1 MAVKRLISA
10 QLNHWEEHGYGW
22 WAITPR
28 PDLQYQMNLI
38 GWGGLQWLPETEET
52 EVAYMLGR
60 DFWGQG
66 LATEIASAS
75 LEYGFQRLGIERI
88 VGIVHPENIASQRV
102 LEKAGLVFDA
112 PAHYFGMDCYHYTL
126 ERSSGK

>member
-1 MAVKRLISA
+1 MISA

-52 EVAYMLGR
+52 EVAIHRDLARVSSNRIRGGMCLVIAEGVAQKSRRVMGHAEKLGL
-60 DFWGQG
+60 DWSWLG
-66 LATEIASAS
+66 S
-75 LEYGFQRLGIERI
+75 LTRGPKKSDE
-88 VGIVHPENIASQRV
+88 
-102 LEKAGLVFDA
+102 EKPKAKAKGAG
-112 PAHYFGMDCYHYTL
+112 
-126 ERSSGK
+126 